1 MRPMSFSAWRL
12 TVGDPRPAAR
22 RQPTPVHLNRSLSL
36 EFVYLPGERAANPQ
50 IAALSR

>member
-1 MRPMSFSAWRL
+1 MRPTSFSAWRL
-12 TVGDPRPAAR
+12 TAGDPSPTAR
-22 RQPTPVHLNRSLSL
+22 RAHLNRSLSL